1 MATLDTTNRICI
13 PSLKLLGD
21 YWTLRIVDVLSEGEL
36 RYVEIRRAI
45 DDMNPVTLSNR
56 LKKMEATGLITRT
69 ESSRAD
75 VSYALTELGHRAVPV
90 LEAVNTYSAVAAGLD
105 VQNKS

>member
-1 MATLDTTNRICI
+1 M
-13 PSLKLLGD
+13 LGD

-36 RYVEIRRAI
+36 RYAEIRRAI

-69 ESSRAD
+69 ELSRAD
-75 VSYALTELGHRAVPV
+75 VSYALTDLGRKAIPV
-90 LEAVNTYSAVAAGLD
+90 LEAINAYSAAAGALAE
-105 VQNKS
+105 